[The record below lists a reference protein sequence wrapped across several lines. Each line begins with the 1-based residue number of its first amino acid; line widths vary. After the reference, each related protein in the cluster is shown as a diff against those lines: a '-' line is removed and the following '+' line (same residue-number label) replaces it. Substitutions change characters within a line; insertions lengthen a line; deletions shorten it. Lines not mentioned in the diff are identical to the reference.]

1 MLLHD
6 GEPGMEGLA
15 VYDHCHDTFLVQ
27 DGQTLVFIG
36 DSITD
41 CGRRDQAFPFG
52 SGYVRFAIDLI
63 TARYPDRGI
72 TYHNQGIGGDVST
85 GLLRRWNGDVL
96 DHQPDWVSVMIGIND
111 LHTHLRASPEGVSP
125 ERFAELYDEILGITR
140 DELGQLPIV
149 LLTPFYISTERGS
162 DTMRGRVQELLP
174 SYIDTV
180 VSMSQKYDTRLVQ
193 LHDVFQRHL
202 QYRDADT
209 FWPEPVHPN
218 HTGHTIIAQAVVDEL
233 S

>member
-1 MLLHD
+1 MSD
-6 GEPGMEGLA
+6 WFEN
-15 VYDHCHDTFLVQ
+15 DTTFL
-27 DGQTLVFIG
+27 FIG

-41 CGRRDQAFPFG
+41 CGRRGAEAPLG
-52 SGYVRFAIDLI
+52 AGYVRSVTELV
-63 TARYPDRGI
+63 TGRYPDRQI
-72 TYHNQGIGGDVST
+72 RWINKGIGGHKVSD
-85 GLLRRWNGDVL
+85 LRERWRDDVL
-96 DHQPDWVSVMIGIND
+96 YHKPDRLSIKIGIND

-180 VSMSQKYDTRLVQ
+180 VSMSQKYETRLVQ

-209 FWPEPVHPN
+209 FCPEPVHPN

>member
-1 MLLHD
+1 MSD
-6 GEPGMEGLA
+6 WFEN
-15 VYDHCHDTFLVQ
+15 DTTFL
-27 DGQTLVFIG
+27 FIG

-41 CGRRDQAFPFG
+41 CGRRGAEAPLG
-52 SGYVRFAIDLI
+52 AGYVRSVTELV
-63 TARYPDRGI
+63 TGRYPDRQI
-72 TYHNQGIGGDVST
+72 RWINKGIGGHKVSD
-85 GLLRRWNGDVL
+85 LRERWRDDVL
-96 DHQPDWVSVMIGIND
+96 YHKPDRLSIKIGIND

-209 FWPEPVHPN
+209 FCPEPVHPN

>member
-1 MLLHD
+1 MSD
-6 GEPGMEGLA
+6 WFEN
-15 VYDHCHDTFLVQ
+15 DTTFL
-27 DGQTLVFIG
+27 FIG

-41 CGRRDQAFPFG
+41 CGRRGAEAPLG
-52 SGYVRFAIDLI
+52 AGYVRSVTELV
-63 TARYPDRGI
+63 TGRYPARQI
-72 TYHNQGIGGDVST
+72 RWINKGIGGHKVSD
-85 GLLRRWNGDVL
+85 LRERWRDDVL
-96 DHQPDWVSVMIGIND
+96 YHKPDRLSIKIGIND

-209 FWPEPVHPN
+209 FCPEPVHPN